1 MPRIGKESHV
11 AQFLKLAHT
20 GLKFDRYEH
29 PQNVV
34 VELNNKKNPP
44 SHLYFICVIPFLRF
58 SSSRREETF
67 HSKIERNIVERKM
80 RKERIEI
87 IFAKESQESELSV
100 TKIHPPFDGTSW
112 ILFNKDVSSFY
123 ICTSF
128 VLIPTFHGFFP
139 LGGNLQG
146 LEIHHDGGGVAAH
159 FTVSLVGRRD

>member
-20 GLKFDRYEH
+20 GLKFDRYEQL
-29 PQNVV
+29 QNVV
-34 VELNNKKNPP
+34 VELNNKKNLLP
-44 SHLYFICVIPFLRF
+44 LMYFICVIPFLRF
-58 SSSRREETF
+58 SSPRREETF

-123 ICTSF
+123 ICT
-128 VLIPTFHGFFP
+128 
-139 LGGNLQG
+139 
-146 LEIHHDGGGVAAH
+146 
-159 FTVSLVGRRD
+159 